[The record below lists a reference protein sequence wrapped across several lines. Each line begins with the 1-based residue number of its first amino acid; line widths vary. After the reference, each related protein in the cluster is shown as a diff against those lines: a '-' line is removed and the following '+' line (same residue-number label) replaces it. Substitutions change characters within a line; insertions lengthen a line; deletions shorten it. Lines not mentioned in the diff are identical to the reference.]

1 MEHDTNT
8 APNAPAP
15 RGPGGANLE
24 AYGDWVTVDAGRAA
38 SPEPRPRDSA
48 ADVDIAH
55 RAPDTRSAQ
64 DLTVAE
70 EELLDRLGE
79 TESAAAVATPVAGGA
94 TPGADTY
101 ATNAALAK
109 LERQLSSLSA
119 DLKAVGQQLA
129 ELRSRGGGAPA
140 VAPEAAG
147 EPPPP
152 PPPPAFAAD
161 AGDGPLAITLEE
173 LDGDPVAPEED
184 TESRTPANSGD
195 ADPEVTDATQP
206 AVAPPADRGTSAV
219 GDAVDRIELV
229 PDPEPELPA
238 AAPLPAPLAG
248 DTAAAAAAAPATG
261 TPAGTDVSGQVR
273 EDVRSVLAYLDQ
285 LLDALPPDKV
295 REFAQSEHFATYK
308 KLFKEFDLDD

>member
-140 VAPEAAG
+140 VAPEATG

-152 PPPPAFAAD
+152 PPRHRHRRRRSPPMPGTALS
-161 AGDGPLAITLEE
+161 PS
-173 LDGDPVAPEED
+173 P
-184 TESRTPANSGD
+184 SRSWTATRWRPKKTPS
-195 ADPEVTDATQP
+195 
-206 AVAPPADRGTSAV
+206 
-219 GDAVDRIELV
+219 LV
-229 PDPEPELPA
+229 LRRV
-238 AAPLPAPLAG
+238 
-248 DTAAAAAAAPATG
+248 PATR
-261 TPAGTDVSGQVR
+261 TR
-273 EDVRSVLAYLDQ
+273 R
-285 LLDALPPDKV
+285 
-295 REFAQSEHFATYK
+295 
-308 KLFKEFDLDD
+308 